1 MNMKSNSNA
10 SSGPHTSHPIAA
22 AAQALA
28 EAVVN
33 AQRAIDAARTEP
45 SPEKIALAACRRECD
60 ALQVKNTA
68 LIASSRTQLQE
79 INRLQMRCEGLA
91 ADRDLETEQA
101 NAGDRQIVGLHARL
115 TATEAQLT
123 STEAALHQQRT
134 AAERSRVELEHSAAR
149 EAALEEDLARLDRVR
164 GTLARS
170 RSRSAVKALKRS
182 VELLIVD
189 HERALEEARLAGRH
203 PPMDA
208 SQNGAGRLR
217 LRRREL
223 SVRLLIKGNI
233 VAVATVMS
241 DHQEKSI
248 TSVQN
253 GAALSVGFE
262 TAPVPDVTPT
272 LDTATAID
280 VGGNPQVNVGHIQ
293 HPQQESRGWLNE
305 YIYGRLH
312 HAAEHMLTHIP
323 DRCA

>member
-1 MNMKSNSNA
+1 MKSDSNA

-91 ADRDLETEQA
+91 ADRDLGREKA

-134 AAERSRVELEHSAAR
+134 VAERSRVELEHSAAR

-170 RSRSAVKALKRS
+170 RSRSAVKALKSS

-189 HERALEEARLAGRH
+189 HERALEGILNDSAEGCT
-203 PPMDA
+203 
-208 SQNGAGRLR
+208 SIF
-217 LRRREL
+217 
-223 SVRLLIKGNI
+223 LLLCLFL
-233 VAVATVMS
+233 
-241 DHQEKSI
+241 
-248 TSVQN
+248 TS
-253 GAALSVGFE
+253 
-262 TAPVPDVTPT
+262 
-272 LDTATAID
+272 LD
-280 VGGNPQVNVGHIQ
+280 
-293 HPQQESRGWLNE
+293 
-305 YIYGRLH
+305 LH
-312 HAAEHMLTHIP
+312 
-323 DRCA
+323 

>member
-1 MNMKSNSNA
+1 MNMKSDSNA

-22 AAQALA
+22 TAQALA

-60 ALQVKNTA
+60 SLQAKNTA

-91 ADRDLETEQA
+91 ADRDLGREKA
-101 NAGDRQIVGLHARL
+101 NAGDRQIVGLHVRL

-170 RSRSAVKALKRS
+170 RSRSVVKALKRS
-182 VELLIVD
+182 VELLM
-189 HERALEEARLAGRH
+189 RRLMSGLRNAAGRRN
-203 PPMDA
+203 DA
-208 SQNGAGRLR
+208 PNV
-217 LRRREL
+217 E
-223 SVRLLIKGNI
+223 GNFSTQWWLQQGGLAAFR
-233 VAVATVMS
+233 V
-241 DHQEKSI
+241 Q
-248 TSVQN
+248 TSRN
-253 GAALSVGFE
+253 KMW
-262 TAPVPDVTPT
+262 T
-272 LDTATAID
+272 
-280 VGGNPQVNVGHIQ
+280 
-293 HPQQESRGWLNE
+293 
-305 YIYGRLH
+305 
-312 HAAEHMLTHIP
+312 
-323 DRCA
+323 